1 MGRYVVR
8 RLLQF
13 IPTVL
18 GTLFLLHYLTSL
30 AIQFN
35 GNPVRALFGEKTP
48 PPEQLRQMT
57 EQMGLGNP
65 CLTRKGDPCIDLFV
79 ERLQRI
85 FLHFDFGESLRPRRA
100 VTELLGDALPY
111 TIKITLIAFVVEAL
125 FGLAAGVLAGLRHG
139 KFSDYMVRFA
149 TVLMISVPTFV
160 SGVLVQKL
168 VGVKFGNWLRND
180 VHAPDWLGRGVFGA
194 AYKPEYPWL
203 SLILPGLVLGALS
216 IATTARLTRG
226 SLLENLRAD
235 YVRTAKAKG
244 LTKNRVIGVHT
255 LRNSLIPVITTLG
268 LSIGAY
274 MSGAVVTEGIFR
286 VPGVGFTILGAVFR
300 GEPMVLV
307 GMTTIL
313 VLIYLAANLVVDLMY
328 AVLDPRIRYE

>member
-1 MGRYVVR
+1 MGRYVIR

-18 GTLFLLHYLTSL
+18 GTMFLLHYLTSL

-35 GNPVRALFGEKTP
+35 GNPVRALFGDRTP
-48 PPEQLRQMT
+48 PEDQLRQMT
-57 EQMGLGNP
+57 EQMGLGDP
-65 CLTRKGDPCIDLFV
+65 CLTRKGDPCIGLFV
-79 ERLQRI
+79 ERMQKV
-85 FLHFDFGESLRPRRA
+85 FVHFDFGESLRPRRP
-100 VTELLGDALPY
+100 VTDILADALPY
-111 TIKITLIAFVVEAL
+111 TIKITIIAFIIEAL
-125 FGLAAGVLAGLRHG
+125 FGLAAGVLAGLRNRQ
-139 KFSDYMVRFA
+139 FSDYAVRFS

-168 VGVKFGNWLRND
+168 VGVKFGNWLRD
-180 VHAPDWLGRGVFGA
+180 TVHAPDWLGRGVFGA
-194 AYKPEYPWL
+194 AYKAEYPWL
-203 SLILPGLVLGALS
+203 SLLLPGLVLGALS
-216 IATTARLTRG
+216 IAATARLTRG

-244 LTKNRVIGVHT
+244 LKRNRVIGVHT
-255 LRNSLIPVITTLG
+255 LRNSLIPVVTTLG
-268 LSIGAY
+268 LSIGGY

-286 VPGVGFTILGAVFR
+286 VPGVGFTILRAIQN

-307 GMTTIL
+307 GITTVL
-313 VLIYLAANLVVDLMY
+313 VMIYLAANLLVDLLY